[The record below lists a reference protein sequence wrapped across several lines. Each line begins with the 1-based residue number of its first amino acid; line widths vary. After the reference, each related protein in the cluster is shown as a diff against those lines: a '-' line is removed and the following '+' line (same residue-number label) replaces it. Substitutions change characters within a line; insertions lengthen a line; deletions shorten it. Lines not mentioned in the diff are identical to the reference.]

1 MAENEFIHL
10 KIKRQDNTESK
21 PYWQEFKVPYKKK
34 HNIVSILM
42 EIQKNPVT
50 ADGTPTTPVVWE
62 CNCMEEVCGACT
74 MIINGKVQQG
84 CSTLVDTCKQPIV
97 LEPMSKFPVVRDL
110 MIDRNSMFENL
121 KKVIAWVPI
130 DGSFDM
136 GPGPRMSP
144 KNHLW
149 AYELSRCMTCGC
161 CLEACPQFNPR
172 SRFIGAHIVGQV
184 RLFNI
189 HKSGKMQAEDRI
201 EVMKGPGGIT
211 ECGNAQLCQDA
222 CPKDL
227 PLLNAIGHV
236 NRQTTWSGILKWL
249 NSGDR
254 E

>member
-1 MAENEFIHL
+1 MTDFDNIFL
-10 KIKRQDNTESK
+10 KIRRQDEPDLR

-34 HNIVSILM
+34 HNIVSVLM

-50 ADGTPTTPVVWE
+50 KDGIPTSPVSWE

-74 MIINGKVQQG
+74 MYVNGKITQA
-84 CSTLVDTCKQPIV
+84 CSTLIDHCKQPIV
-97 LEPMSKFPVVRDL
+97 LEPMKKFPVIRDL
-110 MIDRNSMFENL
+110 MVDRSSMFNDL
-121 KKVIAWVPI
+121 KKAIAWVPI
-130 DGSFDM
+130 DGTYDM

-161 CLEACPQFNPR
+161 CMEACPQINSR
-172 SRFIGAHIVGQV
+172 SSFMGPHIVGQV

-189 HKSGKMQAEDRI
+189 HESGKMQSEDRI
-201 EVMKGPGGIT
+201 EVMKGPGGVT
-211 ECGNAQLCQDA
+211 ECGNAQLCQQA

-227 PLLNAIGHV
+227 PLLNAIGQI
-236 NRQTTWSGILKWL
+236 NRKTTWSGILNWF
-249 NSGDR
+249 NRGNG